1 MWIGVTISEI
11 DDGNVSAPSDE
22 RLIKDAL
29 KHRFELATLSA
40 GETYI
45 KHKARNEHQSPS
57 KF

>member
-45 KHKARNEHQSPS
+45 KHKARNEHQSPE
-57 KF
+57 